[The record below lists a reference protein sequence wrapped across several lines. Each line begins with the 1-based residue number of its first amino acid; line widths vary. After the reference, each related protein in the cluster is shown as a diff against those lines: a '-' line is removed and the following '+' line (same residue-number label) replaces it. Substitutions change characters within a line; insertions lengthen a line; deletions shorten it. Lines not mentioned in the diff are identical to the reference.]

1 MKINMTEELEKIF
14 EQIKLDTT
22 KNSSELSNYYRD
34 IDEYRILEEDITKS
48 SDNLLEKID
57 SIIKSHKNLSEEEL
71 LFQIVNP
78 FVEEFIKKIIQ
89 EYPTME
95 DRFKDFKLAIINNS
109 NDEHDLTAKP
119 EEHKIIV
126 NMDKLA
132 RGDDLSKKIVKLLG
146 KMPHELFHFISN
158 MLKDEDK
165 VIEKMYWMYFSKI
178 SIKSKDK

>member
-78 FVEEFIKKIIQ
+78 FVTNFA
-89 EYPTME
+89 
-95 DRFKDFKLAIINNS
+95 FF
-109 NDEHDLTAKP
+109 
-119 EEHKIIV
+119 
-126 NMDKLA
+126 
-132 RGDDLSKKIVKLLG
+132 
-146 KMPHELFHFISN
+146 
-158 MLKDEDK
+158 
-165 VIEKMYWMYFSKI
+165 
-178 SIKSKDK
+178 